1 MDELLMMIPSEE
13 RAKSVLTA
21 VPLHIP
27 DLSVYDLYG
36 VFEVLAHLLPRDER
50 NRVLSESL
58 SRRERATR
66 EGGELPVDEPTAEP
80 PPTASLARFVWSMFG
95 DRDRRTRWRALH
107 AVYGMLCDLPGER
120 AETVLGHLLE
130 LLSDESGR
138 GIRSPHRLFL
148 WHSARTSTLQL
159 ALRLAHSAPAII
171 APFADQLIE
180 VATDTELPHVV
191 VRELARR
198 AALTL
203 IESGEISLDAENYH
217 RLLIANQPR
226 SYLIAEID
234 RGRWGPYHR
243 QWSKSRQE
251 DLFGF
256 DSLDTVPYWYG
267 ELQELLDI
275 EPGSVIERA
284 KRWVVDRWKFRKG
297 GWWEEAQSAYSRDD
311 TRVYKG
317 SLPTV
322 EAARPYIELNAM
334 MVAAGEL
341 LDEGV
346 EVARRWKDGSTDP
359 WAEWLNRYLPFQDDV
374 WAAELLSETPLDKE
388 LWAPQPALYT
398 WLDAPDPRAYDA
410 ALGLSEDWTDG
421 SPAPDRLI
429 TAAYVDMNAN
439 DRTGDVKVTSALV
452 SPETAEALSQA
463 LLDVDHW
470 DWALPETDSS
480 ESPYEAMHEVQHS
493 SYSLTGWLSQTE
505 REREGLDEHD
515 PLRSKA
521 GTSMSAPG
529 PRMTAALGL
538 SGGPHKWTDAEG
550 QRAFTFDRWSDAPPD
565 PDRSSFPYT
574 AGYRLWADTPRV
586 LDGLRALN
594 RDLLIEVR
602 IQRNESYARRRYD
615 DELERPYDR
624 GRSRLYLLRRD
635 GTLFRCEPETG
646 AWASDS
652 PHAER

>member
-1 MDELLMMIPSEE
+1 
-13 RAKSVLTA
+13 
-21 VPLHIP
+21 
-27 DLSVYDLYG
+27 
-36 VFEVLAHLLPRDER
+36 
-50 NRVLSESL
+50 
-58 SRRERATR
+58 
-66 EGGELPVDEPTAEP
+66 
-80 PPTASLARFVWSMFG
+80 
-95 DRDRRTRWRALH
+95 
-107 AVYGMLCDLPGER
+107 
-120 AETVLGHLLE
+120 
-130 LLSDESGR
+130 
-138 GIRSPHRLFL
+138 
-148 WHSARTSTLQL
+148 
-159 ALRLAHSAPAII
+159 
-171 APFADQLIE
+171 
-180 VATDTELPHVV
+180 
-191 VRELARR
+191 
-198 AALTL
+198 
-203 IESGEISLDAENYH
+203 
-217 RLLIANQPR
+217 
-226 SYLIAEID
+226 
-234 RGRWGPYHR
+234 
-243 QWSKSRQE
+243 
-251 DLFGF
+251 
-256 DSLDTVPYWYG
+256 
-267 ELQELLDI
+267 
-275 EPGSVIERA
+275 
-284 KRWVVDRWKFRKG
+284 
-297 GWWEEAQSAYSRDD
+297 
-311 TRVYKG
+311 
-317 SLPTV
+317 
-322 EAARPYIELNAM
+322 
-334 MVAAGEL
+334 
-341 LDEGV
+341 
-346 EVARRWKDGSTDP
+346 
-359 WAEWLNRYLPFQDDV
+359 
-374 WAAELLSETPLDKE
+374 
-388 LWAPQPALYT
+388 
-398 WLDAPDPRAYDA
+398 
-410 ALGLSEDWTDG
+410 
-421 SPAPDRLI
+421 
-429 TAAYVDMNAN
+429 MNAN